1 MTQKNFKVLFTIYF
15 ILFGVIISIFGGI
28 ISYNFQLNSLKNDLD
43 TKADEIIMIKKFTI
57 LKENIDDIDN
67 IVYSIAKNPTM
78 KNYLLTK
85 DQHKLYE
92 LENIFLSIASI
103 NTKIMQL
110 RYIDPNGMETV
121 RIDRTNEQ
129 NEPFVVQ
136 NKNLQDKK
144 NRDYF
149 QVISQMK
156 EQKIWHSRFDLNI
169 EQGKIEVPFRPTFR
183 VALPLLDKQN
193 EFTGMIIVNILTTN
207 IFKTIRNS
215 SAFEHYI
222 IDKDGHY
229 IIHPDDKYS
238 FNKYTRISRTLSQDF
253 PKDSAKILSHPKNC
267 HECYV
272 YTLDDIL
279 HNNDKAIMIL
289 KAKKTYKDALINN
302 KLQSTLYIILLSI
315 LASLI
320 MAMYA
325 SIRPAQLQKAL
336 QLANKELERFASI
349 LDKYVVSTKTKK
361 DTTIVDVSSA
371 FEASSGYSKE
381 ELIGKPINIVK
392 NTHTPQDFFKKLWK
406 TLIEKGEWDGEIQN
420 RKKDGSDFWL
430 EQHIVA
436 IKNDKGEIESFVSVG
451 QDITS
456 KKELE
461 ELSSIDKLTGI
472 LNRRKLDE
480 FLEYEVSVSK
490 RYLTNLSLIIVDI
503 DHFKSVNDTYGH
515 QMGDKVLFEVTKI
528 ITNSI
533 RESDIFGRFGGEEF
547 LLICPETDQDQA
559 FLLAEKLRKKIENYN
574 FDKIG
579 QKTVSL
585 GISEFKEEDTA
596 NTLIKK
602 ADIALYESKNNG
614 RNRTTIYSL

>member
-43 TKADEIIMIKKFTI
+43 TKADEIIMSKKFTI

-110 RYIDPNGMETV
+110 RYIDPNGMEIV

-238 FNKYTRISRTLSQDF
+238 FNKYTGISRTLSQDF

-490 RYLTNLSLIIVDI
+490 RYLTNLSLIILDI